1 VRSSFLKRFAASG
14 GTLAVALTG
23 MAVVTTAP
31 ASAKPVIVD
40 YGFHSFA
47 YGTRVQSNTVALNT
61 GRSAHAW
68 IACTK
73 YAGINGVNESNAA
86 NFLTEAAAPQ
96 NNPLIKLGAMQT
108 DNKTFRNRDKGII
121 GTRSISKIASVT
133 LKGPDQGDV
142 PGPVFSLEGVTTMS
156 KVIAKKGVFSADTNI
171 TSAELTLDLP
181 PTDTPI
187 DEPLQQL
194 IDALSGGLGTV
205 IDTVQQAAG
214 NEIEIPGL
222 GVVKPGSEHT
232 KIGARTATASAHG
245 LLVQLYGQDGVRGT
259 ADDSTISIGR
269 SRAQMLRDLPTG
281 VMNGYGYGLDV
292 SAADGLLKIGETG
305 IQPLD
310 CRGTGGEVRQAST
323 PPAADLLNGVLDV
336 GTLKGLV
343 SGLQRPD
350 GTGWAWTRG
359 EVSKVVVGSG
369 DQMVEIVGIVG
380 KANVKRKAS
389 GKVVRNINGT
399 GIGSLTV
406 GGETVSGD
414 QVPTDPID
422 IEGLGT
428 IEFNVAKFA
437 KRGVKVTAV
446 RITLDPGQA
455 SETVINL
462 GNARAF
468 LKPA

>member
-1 VRSSFLKRFAASG
+1 MRSSILKRLVASG
-14 GTLAVALTG
+14 GTLAVALAG
-23 MAVVTTAP
+23 MAVLTAAP

-40 YGFHSFA
+40 YGFHTFA

-68 IACTK
+68 IACTR
-73 YAGINGVNESNAA
+73 YAGLNGDNRSNAA
-86 NFLTEAAAPQ
+86 NFLAAADAPQ
-96 NNPLIKLGAMQT
+96 SNPLVKLGAMET
-108 DNKTFRNRDKGII
+108 DNKTFRNKDKKIV

-142 PGPVFSLEGVTTMS
+142 PGPVFRLEGITTMS
-156 KVIAKKGVFSADTNI
+156 KVIAKKGVFDADTNI
-171 TSAELTLDLP
+171 KSAELTLDLP
-181 PTDTPI
+181 TGTPI
-187 DEPLQQL
+187 DEPLQEL
-194 IDALSGGLGTV
+194 LDALSGGLGTV

-222 GVVKPGSEHT
+222 GVVMPGEEKT
-232 KIGARTATASAHG
+232 KIGSRIATASAHG
-245 LLVQLYGQDGVRGT
+245 LLVRLYGQDGARGT
-259 ADDSTISIGR
+259 DDDSTISIGR
-269 SRAQMLRDLPTG
+269 SRARMLRDLPSG

-305 IQPLD
+305 IQPLP
-310 CRGTGGEVRQAST
+310 CQGTGGKPQEASAS
-323 PPAADLLNGVLDV
+323 PAEDLLDGVLDV
-336 GTLKGLV
+336 GAIKGIV
-343 SGLQRPD
+343 NGLQNPD

-359 EVSKVVVGSG
+359 DVSRVTVGSG

-380 KANVKRKAS
+380 KANVKKKAS

-399 GIGSLTV
+399 GIGSITV

-414 QVPTDPID
+414 EVPTDPIVID
-422 IEGLGT
+422 GLGK
-428 IEFNVAKFA
+428 IEFNIKNMT

-446 RITLDPGQA
+446 RITLNPGAA